1 MTKKL
6 RSNKS
11 SSMRI
16 VNTVP
21 KLIDYIRRQLG
32 EPIIQVEVTDEQ
44 IENCIYD
51 TIQLFGEYAYQGREE
66 VVLVVDIDNP
76 NKKEFMLDPR
86 VRFITNLRQTSSIS
100 SYLAG

>member
-21 KLIDYIRRQLG
+21 KLIDYIRRQLS
-32 EPIIQVEVTDEQ
+32 EPIIQV
-44 IENCIYD
+44 
-51 TIQLFGEYAYQGREE
+51 
-66 VVLVVDIDNP
+66 
-76 NKKEFMLDPR
+76 
-86 VRFITNLRQTSSIS
+86 
-100 SYLAG
+100 